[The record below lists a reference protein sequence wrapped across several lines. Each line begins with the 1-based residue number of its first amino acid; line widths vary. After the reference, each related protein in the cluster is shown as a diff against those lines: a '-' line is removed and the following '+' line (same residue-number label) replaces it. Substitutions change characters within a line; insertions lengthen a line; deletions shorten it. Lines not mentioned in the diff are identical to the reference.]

1 MRGDRE
7 RLEDVLEAIERIE
20 RHTAAGRSAFDADE
34 LIQNWVVHHLEII
47 GEACTRVS
55 ADLRER
61 NPEIPWRGY
70 IGMRNILAHQ
80 YFGIDLDRS
89 GSQRP
94 PNSQGSRLPSPG
106 FSPPLTTKTLRAST
120 CLPRERGDV
129 PYGRN
134 RSASYRTIDSPSDP

>member
-47 GEACTRVS
+47 GEACTRLS

-80 YFGIDLDRS
+80 YFGIDLDPVWIAATAELAGLKAAVSRILATS
-89 GSQRP
+89 DEEDA
-94 PNSQGSRLPSPG
+94 QG
-106 FSPPLTTKTLRAST
+106 
-120 CLPRERGDV
+120 
-129 PYGRN
+129 
-134 RSASYRTIDSPSDP
+134 